1 MGLGPSVVVVAA
13 FVSFRTFWLVVRR
26 AMPTKLPCA
35 IAHFFSG
42 SVAFVVVQLAIAV
55 FVEASEQH
63 LSKALALLCIEGAGT
78 TAAFTWPSAGTT
90 EARTV
95 VVIFRVVAHLLTVAW
110 AMLVVLGIAIFF
122 IGALIAVTRP
132 ASGTARMRTTM
143 IAVVATFAFEV
154 SAAVGQAR
162 MIGMRTSRRME
173 ALSVPGVAPV
183 MVVMPTV
190 TTTVHMV

>member
-1 MGLGPSVVVVAA
+1 
-13 FVSFRTFWLVVRR
+13 
-26 AMPTKLPCA
+26 MPTKLPCA

-95 VVIFRVVAHLLTVAW
+95 VRAVVRFLVVVIVIFRVVAHLLTVAW